1 MLTIE
6 PSNQNDGFQIFY
18 FLIINKFVL
27 MKLIINF
34 SRLLINV
41 LTKLIL
47 VFIETKI

>member
-1 MLTIE
+1 MLTIK

-18 FLIINKFVL
+18 FPITNKFVL

-47 VFIETKI
+47 VFIEMKI